1 MREVQNVLDR
11 VLAAMIP
18 KTGPTKAQMRW
29 FSEDNQHLQ
38 PRTELMYYVYDNSSY
53 CWLML
58 YCHYIIVIIIVILVV
73 VIDNRWRFGV
83 STPTQYALGCLTVL
97 ELGALLSSFLEEALY
112 KCSI

>member
-1 MREVQNVLDR
+1 MREIQNVLDR

-58 YCHYIIVIIIVILVV
+58 YCHYIIVIIIAILVV
-73 VIDNRWRFGV
+73 VIITIDFIILIIIIILYYYFY
-83 STPTQYALGCLTVL
+83 PMYQ
-97 ELGALLSSFLEEALY
+97 ELKQLAGE
-112 KCSI
+112 K